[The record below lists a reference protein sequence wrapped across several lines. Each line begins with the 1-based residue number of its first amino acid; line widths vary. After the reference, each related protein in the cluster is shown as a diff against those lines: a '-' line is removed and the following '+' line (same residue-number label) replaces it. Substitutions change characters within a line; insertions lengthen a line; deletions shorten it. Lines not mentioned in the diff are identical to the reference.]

1 MTPTSP
7 DTLAAFLGIDWA
19 DAKHDRCL
27 QAAGSAKRECWQ
39 LEHTPEAI
47 DAWGTHCAYGSA
59 VDLLPSA
66 SHSPRGPWFPPCAR
80 MPVSSSCPSIR

>member
-1 MTPTSP
+1 MTQTSP

-19 DAKHDRCL
+19 DAKHDMCL

-47 DAWGTHCAYGSA
+47 DAWGSTLRTTVQRSTCCHLPRTHQRAHGF
-59 VDLLPSA
+59 
-66 SHSPRGPWFPPCAR
+66 R
-80 MPVSSSCPSIR
+80 PVHV